1 MNLKIGLKTLPALFL
16 LSTFLLVLL
25 FYKPSS
31 TKTKRYETILID
43 STHLSNETVLI
54 LVPSKVELRSEEE
67 VDGKH
72 VFIFFMHH
80 PPTFE
85 QQIQNMH
92 IIYYLCR
99 PATKSIDKKLISLY
113 VLS

>member
-80 PPTFE
+80 PPPFE

>member
-72 VFIFFMHH
+72 VFIFFMH

-85 QQIQNMH
+85 QQIQK
-92 IIYYLCR
+92 ICILLSIYYLCR
-99 PATKSIDKKLISLY
+99 QPQNQLIKN
-113 VLS
+113 

>member
-16 LSTFLLVLL
+16 LSTFLL

-72 VFIFFMHH
+72 VFIFFMH
-80 PPTFE
+80 PP
-85 QQIQNMH
+85 
-92 IIYYLCR
+92 
-99 PATKSIDKKLISLY
+99 SI
-113 VLS
+113 

>member
-72 VFIFFMHH
+72 VFIFFMH
-80 PPTFE
+80 PFE